1 MIPFLALV
9 LKDLK
14 LFFNNRR
21 AVIVGL
27 VVPILLASFFGYL
40 FGGQGGNAETSR
52 VPVLVIDQDGS
63 DISRGLIVQL
73 SGDKNLDVKASTLD
87 AAREAV
93 RKGKATAAIVI
104 PKNFG
109 RDAGHALFTGSG
121 ETGSSETGENKPE
134 LGVLYD
140 PSHHVELGMVKGILS
155 GAVMQS
161 VSKEMFS
168 GRSGRE
174 MVDESLAQVENNP
187 RLPAEDRKVL
197 GDLLGGVKE
206 FNERQDERRDRAG
219 ASGQTQLSGG
229 LTMPYQTREE
239 AITSGHDVAYNG
251 YAHSFGG
258 MAIQFILFMG
268 LDAGI
273 ALLMLRQSGL
283 WQRLRAAPLSRSTLL
298 GSRAVSASLMSGFIL
313 AVLFSFARVVFG
325 VRILGSFAGF
335 VGVCAAF
342 SLMTAAFGLM
352 VAALGETVEATRGY
366 AIMATLIMVMLGGAW
381 VPTFVFPRWLRTL
394 TVVVPTR
401 WAMDGL
407 DGMTWRGLGFSSAL
421 APMAVLLLFTLLFG
435 VVAVTRFRWRTE
447 G

>member
-1 MIPFLALV
+1 MTRTEATFP
-9 LKDLK
+9 
-14 LFFNNRR
+14 
-21 AVIVGL
+21 
-27 VVPILLASFFGYL
+27 
-40 FGGQGGNAETSR
+40 
-52 VPVLVIDQDGS
+52 
-63 DISRGLIVQL
+63 RGLITQL

-104 PKNFG
+104 PTNFG
-109 RDAGHALFTGSG
+109 RDAGHALFTGS
-121 ETGSSETGENKPE
+121 SETGEKKPE

-140 PSHHVELGMVKGILS
+140 PSHRVELGMVKGILS

-161 VSKEMFS
+161 VSKEMFT

-174 MVDESLAQVENNP
+174 TVDEALAQVENNP
-187 RLPAEDRKVL
+187 RLPAGDRKAL

-206 FNERQDERRDRAG
+206 FNERQDERRG
-219 ASGQTQLSGG
+219 ASGQTPLSGG
-229 LTMPYQTREE
+229 LTMPYETREE

-313 AVLFSFARVVFG
+313 LVLFSFARVVFG

-366 AIMATLIMVMLGGAW
+366 SIMATLIMVMLGGAW
-381 VPTFVFPRWLRTL
+381 VPTFVFPKWLRTV

-421 APMAVLLLFTLLFG
+421 APIAVLLLFTLLFG
-435 VVAVTRFRWRTE
+435 VVAVVRFRWRTE